1 MSFEQ
6 FLTEAAEP
14 PYETV
19 NTDQLNVLRQEIDRS
34 ALRVELNKKYI
45 DKSDLNISLF
55 NNDYYIGGMRLD
67 NDDNVIVKVAIIVE
81 VTEEDGYLYY
91 KIANIVYDINQNK
104 IIKII
109 ENDKIRDENWKTVQV
124 EILKTAIKL

>member
-19 NTDQLNVLRQEIDRS
+19 NTDQLNILRQEIDRS
-34 ALRVELNKKYI
+34 ALRVELNKTYI
-45 DKSDLNISLF
+45 DKSDLNINLF

-67 NDDNVIVKVAIIVE
+67 NDDNVIIKVAIIVE
-81 VTEEDGYLYY
+81 VTEDDGYLYY

-109 ENDKIRDENWKTVQV
+109 ENDKIRDENWKTVQG